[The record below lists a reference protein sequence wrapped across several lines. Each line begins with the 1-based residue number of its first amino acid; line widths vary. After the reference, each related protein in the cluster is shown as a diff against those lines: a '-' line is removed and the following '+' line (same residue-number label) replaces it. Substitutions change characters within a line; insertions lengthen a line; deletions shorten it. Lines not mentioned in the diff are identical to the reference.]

1 MKYGL
6 KPNMRRYKAL
16 LEEYKPL
23 IRAIEKMTKSLQ
35 QLDQF
40 F

>member
-6 KPNMRRYKAL
+6 NPNMKKYKAL
-16 LEEYKPL
+16 SKKYKPL

-35 QLDQF
+35 QLDQLF
-40 F
+40 